1 MKSRI
6 IKQKKGCYIRLPE
19 EFRNLGEV
27 ELFQLRDGY
36 YLLSAPLE
44 GKPPKAA
51 APPKKKAEPD
61 AELLEKLESLPLN
74 KRSPS
79 RLNKILKNEERKLLE
94 KMLKEGKVS
103 YIHNKKFK
111 EGIYVVDRK
120 KRVERDSDDMA
131 NRRFANG
138 YIIRRENKEAQK
150 LSERL
155 MKQKGS
161 ILGVRGFDGKY
172 YVVTSNYFSK
182 IAKAISGMGDEISPE
197 EVAEK
202 YGLSIDGCKAVLKL
216 LAEKG
221 EYAEEKGG
229 IYVRA

>member
-19 EFRNLGEV
+19 EFRNIAEV

-36 YLLSAPLE
+36 YLLSAPLG
-44 GKPPKAA
+44 GKAPAA
-51 APPKKKAEPD
+51 APPKKKTEPG

-79 RLNKILKNEERKLLE
+79 RLNKILNNEERKLLE

-103 YIHNKKFK
+103 YIHNKKFR

-120 KRVERDSDDMA
+120 KRAERDSDDMA
-131 NRRFANG
+131 NRLFANG
-138 YIIRRENKEAQK
+138 YIILRENKEAQK

-172 YVVTSNYFSK
+172 YVVTSNYFTK
-182 IAKAISGMGDEISPE
+182 VAKAIYGMGDEVSPE

-202 YGLSIDGCKAVLKL
+202 YGFSIDGCKAVLKL

>member
-1 MKSRI
+1 MKSQI
-6 IKQKKGCYIRLPE
+6 IKQKKGCYLRLPE
-19 EFRNLGEV
+19 EFRNFGEV
-27 ELFQLRDGY
+27 ELFQLRGGY

-44 GKPPKAA
+44 GKAPAA
-51 APPKKKAEPD
+51 AQAKKKPEPE
-61 AELLEKLESLPLN
+61 AALLEKLESVPLN

-111 EGIYVVDRK
+111 EGIYVVERK
-120 KRVERDSDDMA
+120 KRVERDSDEMA
-131 NRRFANG
+131 NRLFANG
-138 YIIRRENKEAQK
+138 YIILGENKEAQK

-155 MKQKGS
+155 LKQKGS

-172 YVVTSNYFSK
+172 YVVTSNYFTK
-182 IAKAISGMGDEISPE
+182 VAKAVSGMGDELSPE

-202 YGLSIDGCKAVLKL
+202 QGLSIDGCKAVLKL

-221 EYAEEKGG
+221 EYAEKKGG